1 MTAGA
6 PDVIAALT
14 ALVAEQGRA
23 IAAQRAALD
32 ALTARVAHLE
42 RRARVEVDGADH
54 ALLARLSAVVGGEE
68 FTSARL
74 VEQFGRELADAL
86 SGACV
91 DPRSPA
97 EVGIALRRLKDVEI
111 DGLRVEKVGR
121 RSRDGERWRVQR
133 AGHLHPST
141 ACEDSKS

>member
-1 MTAGA
+1 MTY
-6 PDVIAALT
+6 DV
-14 ALVAEQGRA
+14 V
-23 IAAQRAALD
+23 
-32 ALTARVAHLE
+32 
-42 RRARVEVDGADH
+42 
-54 ALLARLSAVVGGEE
+54 VVGAGPAGLAAAIRLKQLDP
-68 FTSARL
+68 ARTVCVL
-74 VEQFGRELADAL
+74 EKAASVGGHAL